1 MGRAGIPFQSSE
13 AAVCKASYH
22 NANVEPQPQTR
33 HLGFFDTTNT
43 RLSARTAKPNKRN
56 ISRGELLPFD
66 HNFLIGDPINY
77 HFWSCCEVVGFP
89 PNLGNSC
96 LSL

>member
-56 ISRGELLPFD
+56 
-66 HNFLIGDPINY
+66 Y
-77 HFWSCCEVVGFP
+77 FP
-89 PNLGNSC
+89 GRTVAF
-96 LSL
+96 

>member
-13 AAVCKASYH
+13 AAVCKASHH

-43 RLSARTAKPNKRN
+43 DSRREQQNQIKEI

-66 HNFLIGDPINY
+66 HNFLMGDPINY

-96 LSL
+96 L